1 MGDTARLSRF
11 AIKLTE
17 TTWNV
22 RIGFLGEKALEKAL
36 MASGARAGLR
46 RLRFLGLAG
55 IIAAGCISALSA
67 HGSQP
72 TARPSARAS
81 QAAERALDGRIRE
94 LGRSFNGEVG
104 IAVRDI
110 DSGWGANWHGDR
122 FYPQQSVSKFWVAIT
137 ALQGADAGQIDLDQ
151 RVTVT
156 RQDLTLFHQP
166 IAGQIGANGYTTTL
180 GNLMFRALTQSDNT
194 CNDIVLRH
202 AGGPR
207 AVREMLER
215 NRLNGVRFG
224 PGERLLQAG
233 IAGLQWQPAFSQG
246 NAFYAARNA
255 VPVDRRRAA
264 FERYIDDP
272 VDGAT
277 PNGITNGLAR
287 LQRGELLSAAST
299 QRLLDIMAQTH
310 TGPNRLRGGLAPG
323 WSISHKTGTGQVLG
337 SEQAGYNDI
346 GILHAP
352 DGHNYA
358 LAVMIGRTSTPLATR
373 MALMQD
379 VVRAT
384 IAYHDAAL
392 AESGDR

>member
-1 MGDTARLSRF
+1 MTLMTNGAHTNWRRM
-11 AIKLTE
+11 K
-17 TTWNV
+17 
-22 RIGFLGEKALEKAL
+22 FLA
-36 MASGARAGLR
+36 
-46 RLRFLGLAG
+46 LAG
-55 IIAAGCISALSA
+55 MMLAASMPAHSA
-67 HGSQP
+67 QP
-72 TARPSARAS
+72 APRAPGILFS
-81 QAAERALDGRIRE
+81 VAQRELDARIRE
-94 LGRSFNGEVG
+94 LGRNFNGEVG

-137 ALQGADAGQIDLDQ
+137 ALQRADAGQIDLDR

-202 AGGPR
+202 AGGPA

-215 NRLNGVRFG
+215 NRLDGVRFG

-255 VPVDRRRAA
+255 VPADRRRAA

-287 LQRGELLSAAST
+287 LQRGELLSPAST
-299 QRLLDIMAQTH
+299 QRLLEIMAQTH

-323 WSISHKTGTGQVLG
+323 WTISHKTGTGQVLG

-346 GILHAP
+346 GVLHAP
-352 DGHNYA
+352 DGRNYA

-373 MALMQD
+373 MALMQE

-384 IAYHDAAL
+384 IAYHDASVTEA
-392 AESGDR
+392 GDR

>member
-1 MGDTARLSRF
+1 MR
-11 AIKLTE
+11 
-17 TTWNV
+17 
-22 RIGFLGEKALEKAL
+22 
-36 MASGARAGLR
+36 GLKI
-46 RLRFLGLAG
+46 LALAG
-55 IIAAGCISALSA
+55 VMLAGCLPA
-67 HGSQP
+67 HSTQAPMRPGADAGP
-72 TARPSARAS
+72 TAAR
-81 QAAERALDGRIRE
+81 ELDARIRE
-94 LGRSFNGEVG
+94 LGRSFEGEVG

-110 DSGWGANWHGDR
+110 DSGFATNWHGDH

-137 ALQGADAGQIDLDQ
+137 ALQRADAGRLDLDE

-166 IAGQIGANGYTTTL
+166 IAGQIGENGYTTTL
-180 GNLMFRALTQSDNT
+180 GDLMFRALTQSDNT

-202 AGGPR
+202 AGGPA
-207 AVREMLER
+207 AVRAMLQR
-215 NRLNGVRFG
+215 NRLDGIRFG

-233 IAGLQWQPAFSQG
+233 IAGLQWQPAFSEG
-246 NAFYAARNA
+246 NAFFTARNA
-255 VPVDRRRAA
+255 VPLERRRAA
-264 FERYIDDP
+264 FEHYVDDP

-287 LQRGELLSAAST
+287 LQRGELLSPEST
-299 QRLLDIMAQTH
+299 RRLLEIMAQTH
-310 TGPNRLRGGLAPG
+310 TGPNRLRGGLAAG
-323 WSISHKTGTGQVLG
+323 WTISHKTGTGQVLG

-373 MALMQD
+373 MALMQE

-384 IAYHDAAL
+384 IAYHDAAV